1 MTIACMPG
9 LCLSVLSVAIAGR
22 TRATLGEKLD
32 GVLKVEM
39 IKAAA
44 AITDNWFIDG
54 SQHGRR
60 HSMYTGNTCRKP
72 SWMRCA

>member
-1 MTIACMPG
+1 
-9 LCLSVLSVAIAGR
+9 
-22 TRATLGEKLD
+22 
-32 GVLKVEM
+32 VLKVEM